1 MIHRKRVE
9 PPRHIY
15 PPDQWRLIEKKFY
28 PKFQGQ
34 TETLFSTSNG
44 YIGIRGV
51 FEEGQPSYDNGT
63 FINGFYESWPITYGE
78 EAYGFSK
85 TGQTIVNVTDS
96 KIIKLYV
103 DDEPFYL
110 PTAKLL
116 KFERVL
122 DMKCGTLE
130 REVIWELASGKQVLI
145 KSTRLVSLEH
155 RHLAAISYTVT
166 VLNDSAPV
174 TITSEIINNSNG
186 LSGRKEED
194 GDPRRARKFQYRV
207 LEPVLHY
214 INDTRLVLCHSTK
227 NSKIALAAGIEHDIE
242 TDCSYSH
249 ISECSEENG
258 KVQYMV
264 DAEPGK
270 PINLTKYITYH
281 TTRTAPH
288 TPDELSNRAQRA
300 LSRARKFGFDDL
312 LNGQRKYL
320 NDFWKKSD
328 VKIEV
333 NKAYSK
339 FTSTEAQQALRF
351 NLFHI
356 CQATA
361 RVEGAGI
368 PAKGLTGQAYEGHYF
383 WDMEIFLLPFL
394 TYTNPRIAKN
404 LLAFRY
410 SMLEKAR
417 EYATQLNQKGAMFP
431 WRTIN
436 GDEASAYYAAGTAQY
451 HINADIMF
459 ALQKYVNTTGDYD
472 FLFEYGVE
480 MLVETARLWTDLGF
494 YSKGKNGQFCIHGVT
509 GPDEYNTV
517 VKNNLYTNLM
527 AQENLRFAIESVE
540 NLRNVKPELFED
552 LVHKTKLKISEI
564 DAWKKAADKMYIPYD
579 KKMKIHPQ
587 DDDFLLKERWDFEN
601 TDPDKYPLLL
611 HFHPLV
617 IYRHQVIKQADVV
630 LATFLLNDKFSE
642 EETKRNFD
650 YYDPLTTGDSSLS
663 VPIQSIVASKIG
675 YQEKAVEYARDAIS
689 MDLSDIAGNV
699 KDGCHI
705 ASMAGTWMVFVFG
718 FAGMKGN
725 GGSKLSFE
733 PNLPP
738 QIEKLRFP
746 VTFKDSMLQ
755 VEIDQKNIKYSLISG
770 KEAVIQHNG
779 KEIKLTAKKKEL
791 SKPLPSKRRS

>member
-1 MIHRKRVE
+1 MIKRKRLE
-9 PPRHIY
+9 LPRHIY
-15 PPDQWRLIEKKFY
+15 PADPWKIIEKQYY
-28 PKFQGQ
+28 PKSLGQ
-34 TETLFSTSNG
+34 IETIFSISNG

-51 FEEGQPSYDNGT
+51 FEEGQPSFDNGT

-78 EAYGFSK
+78 EAYGYSK

-130 REVIWELASGKQVLI
+130 REVVWELASGKQVLI
-145 KSTRLVSLEH
+145 KSSRLVSLEH
-155 RHLAAISYTVT
+155 RHLAAISYNVT
-166 VLNDSAPV
+166 VLNASAPV
-174 TITSEIINNSNG
+174 VITSEIINNGDG
-186 LSGRKEED
+186 LSSRKEHD
-194 GDPRRARKFQYRV
+194 GDPRRARSFDYRV
-207 LEPVLHY
+207 LQPELHY

-227 NSKIALAAGIEHDIE
+227 NSKIALAAGIEHHLV

-249 ISECSEENG
+249 ISECDEEKG

-288 TPDELSNRAQRA
+288 TPDELSNRAKRA

-312 LNGQRKYL
+312 LKGQRKFL
-320 NDFWKKSD
+320 DDFWKRSD
-328 VKIEV
+328 VKIEL

-339 FTSTEAQQALRF
+339 FSTKEIQQALRF

-383 WDMEIFLLPFL
+383 WDMEIFLHPFL
-394 TYTNPRIAKN
+394 TYTNPIIAKN
-404 LLAFRY
+404 LLIFRY
-410 SMLEKAR
+410 GMLDRAR
-417 EYATQLNQKGAMFP
+417 EYARQLNQKGAMFP

-436 GDEASAYYAAGTAQY
+436 GEEASAYYAAGTAQY
-451 HINADIMF
+451 HINADIIY
-459 ALQKYVNTTGDYD
+459 ALNKYVTVTGDYD
-472 FLFEYGVE
+472 FLFEYGAE
-480 MLVETARLWTDLGF
+480 MLVETARLWSDLGF
-494 YSKGKNGQFCIHGVT
+494 YSKNKNGQFCIHGVT

-527 AQENLRFAIESVE
+527 AQENLRFAIDTIE

-552 LVHKTKLKISEI
+552 LVHKTKLRISEI
-564 DAWKKAADKMYIPYD
+564 DDWRKAADNMYIPFD
-579 KKMKIHPQ
+579 KKMKINPQ
-587 DDDFLLKERWDFEN
+587 DDEFLLKERWDFEN
-601 TDPDKYPLLL
+601 TPPEKYPLLL
-611 HFHPLV
+611 HYHPLV

-630 LATFLLNDKFSE
+630 LATFLLNDRFTE
-642 EETKRNFD
+642 EDIRRNFD

-663 VPIQSIVASKIG
+663 IPIQSIVASRIG
-675 YQEKAVEYARDAIS
+675 YMEKAIEYARDAVLI
-689 MDLSDIAGNV
+689 DLADIAGNT

-705 ASMAGTWMVFVFG
+705 ASMGGTWMVFVFG
-718 FAGMKGN
+718 FAGMKVN
-725 GGSKLSFE
+725 GPNPGFN

-738 QIEKLRFP
+738 QIEKLKFPLRFKES
-746 VTFKDSMLQ
+746 TIE
-755 VEIDQKNIKYSLISG
+755 VEIDQKNIKYRLLSG
-770 KEAVIQHNG
+770 REAVILHMD
-779 KEIKLTAKKKEL
+779 KELKLTSKKPEIKKQLTAK
-791 SKPLPSKRRS
+791 RTT

>member
-9 PPRHIY
+9 LPKHIY
-15 PPDQWRLIEKKFY
+15 PSDQWRLIEKKFY
-28 PKFQGQ
+28 PKFLEQ

-51 FEEGQPSYDNGT
+51 FEEGHPSYDNGT

-78 EAYGFSK
+78 EAFGFSK

-155 RHLAAISYTVT
+155 RHLAAISYSVT

-186 LSGRKEED
+186 LSSRHEED
-194 GDPRRARKFQYRV
+194 GDPRRARRFEYRV
-207 LEPVLHY
+207 LQPVLHY

-227 NSKIALAAGIEHDIE
+227 NSKITLAAGIEHNIE

-249 ISECSEENG
+249 ISECSEEKG

-264 DAEPGK
+264 DAEPDK

-288 TPDELSNRAQRA
+288 THDELSNRAQRA

-312 LNGQRKYL
+312 LKGQKKYL
-320 NDFWKKSD
+320 DEFWKKSD
-328 VKIEV
+328 VKIQV

-339 FTSTEAQQALRF
+339 FTSTEIQQALRF

-361 RVEGAGI
+361 KVEGAGI
-368 PAKGLTGQAYEGHYF
+368 PSKGLTGQAYEGHYF

-410 SMLEKAR
+410 SMLGKAR
-417 EYATQLNQKGAMFP
+417 EYADQLNQKGAMFP

-451 HINADIMF
+451 HINADIMY

-472 FLFEYGVE
+472 FLFEYGAE

-494 YSKGKNGQFCIHGVT
+494 YSKSKNGQFCIHGVT

-527 AQENLRFAIESVE
+527 AQENLRFAIDSVE

-564 DAWKKAADKMYIPYD
+564 DDWKKAADKMYIPYD

-587 DDDFLLKERWDFEN
+587 DDEFLLKERWDFEN
-601 TDPDKYPLLL
+601 TSPEKYPLLL

-675 YQEKAVEYARDAIS
+675 YKEKAVEYARDAVL
-689 MDLSDIAGNV
+689 MDLADVAGNV

-746 VTFKDSMLQ
+746 VTFKDTMLQ
-755 VEIDQKNIKYSLISG
+755 VDIDQKNIKYRLISG
-770 KEAVIQHNG
+770 KEAVIMHND
-779 KEIKLTAKKKEL
+779 KELKLTVKKKEI
-791 SKPLPSKRRS
+791 SKSLKSKRRS